1 MKAAHTCS
9 LDSCVSSLKWSDVD
23 TREEC
28 FIKFFDTVG
37 GEEEDAV
44 VILNMVEANRICV
57 S

>member
-1 MKAAHTCS
+1 M
-9 LDSCVSSLKWSDVD
+9 DMQ
-23 TREEC
+23 EEC

-44 VILNMVEANRICV
+44 VILNMAEANRICV